1 MDNFREWLS
10 DNLRYILLGIAVCL
24 VVVIVVCVVRLVGGS
39 SKDSNKTDA
48 QAVEQVTEASQN
60 TAAASTAPD
69 ASASLKKDDASIL
82 ELVKKYYTAV
92 AAKDTATLATIVSPW
107 TDDMQSSILS
117 NNMIESYDNISTYSK
132 AGPSDGTYVVY
143 AYYDGKIKDIST
155 EAPSLALLY
164 VVTNESGSLV
174 VGDRN
179 ASTEVADFISKAT
192 AASDVQ
198 ALKNDVNQKL
208 LEAENSDPDLKAF
221 LDSQSSGASGE
232 TEAATESDASSAG
245 GASGE
250 TATTTAGVNIRRR
263 RVRTR
268 RSSRSHTP
276 EQRSRSSSAAI
287 SGHTSILTIRER
299 HMMGMC
305 RHSIFSSG
313 ILVPRRQI
321 RRLVPGQRQP
331 RRQVRL
337 PAQTAQELRQVET
350 HQVELCKRAERPV
363 RSESLKKR
371 I

>member
-39 SKDSNKTDA
+39 SRNSKKTDA

-60 TAAASTAPD
+60 TAASSTAPE
-69 ASASLKKDDASIL
+69 ASSSLKKDDASIL

-117 NNMIESYDNISTYSK
+117 NTMIESYDNISTYSK

-164 VVTNESGSLV
+164 VVTDDSGSLV

-221 LDSQSSGASGE
+221 LDSQSSGALGE
-232 TEAATESDASSAG
+232 TESVTEADNSSSNS
-245 GASGE
+245 ASGG
-250 TATTTAGVNIRRR
+250 TATTTAGVNIRAKASADAQIVAVTYAGEEVKVIERGDQWTHINFDYQ
-263 RVRTR
+263 VTTYDGYV
-268 RSSRSHTP
+268 STQYLQFGDSGTAQTDQTSG
-276 EQRSRSSSAAI
+276 SGSASAAQTGQT
-287 SGHTSILTIRER
+287 SGTGTS
-299 HMMGMC
+299 GAA
-305 RHSIFSSG
+305 SG
-313 ILVPRRQI
+313 GSTSGGAV
-321 RRLVPGQRQP
+321 
-331 RRQVRL
+331 
-337 PAQTAQELRQVET
+337 
-350 HQVELCKRAERPV
+350 
-363 RSESLKKR
+363 
-371 I
+371 

>member
-39 SKDSNKTDA
+39 SKDSNKTEA

-117 NNMIESYDNISTYSK
+117 NSMIESYDNISTYSK

-164 VVTNESGSLV
+164 VVTNDSGSLV

-250 TATTTAGVNIRRR
+250 TATTTAGVNIRAKA
-263 RVRTR
+263 
-268 RSSRSHTP
+268 
-276 EQRSRSSSAAI
+276 SADSQIVAVTYAGAEVKVI
-287 SGHTSILTIRER
+287 ERGDQWTHINFDYQGTTYDGYVSTQYLQFGDSGT
-299 HMMGMC
+299 
-305 RHSIFSSG
+305 
-313 ILVPRRQI
+313 
-321 RRLVPGQRQP
+321 
-331 RRQVRL
+331 
-337 PAQTAQELRQVET
+337 AQTDQTSGSGSASASQTGQTSSTDSTGTASGGNTSGGAV
-350 HQVELCKRAERPV
+350 
-363 RSESLKKR
+363 
-371 I
+371 

>member
-39 SKDSNKTDA
+39 SRNSKKTDA

-60 TAAASTAPD
+60 AAASSTAPE
-69 ASASLKKDDASIL
+69 ASSSLKKDDASIL

-117 NNMIESYDNISTYSK
+117 NTMIESYDNISTYSK

-164 VVTNESGSLV
+164 VVTDDSGSLV

-221 LDSQSSGASGE
+221 LDSQSSGALGE
-232 TEAATESDASSAG
+232 TESVTEADNSSSNS
-245 GASGE
+245 ASGG
-250 TATTTAGVNIRRR
+250 TATTTAGVNIRAKASADAQIVAVTYAGAEVKVIERGDQWTHINFDYQGTTYDGY
-263 RVRTR
+263 VSTQYLQFGD
-268 RSSRSHTP
+268 SGTAQTDQTSGSG
-276 EQRSRSSSAAI
+276 SASAAQTGQT
-287 SGHTSILTIRER
+287 SGTGTS
-299 HMMGMC
+299 GAA
-305 RHSIFSSG
+305 SG
-313 ILVPRRQI
+313 GSTSGGAV
-321 RRLVPGQRQP
+321 
-331 RRQVRL
+331 
-337 PAQTAQELRQVET
+337 
-350 HQVELCKRAERPV
+350 
-363 RSESLKKR
+363 
-371 I
+371 

>member
-250 TATTTAGVNIRRR
+250 TATTTAGVNIRAKA
-263 RVRTR
+263 
-268 RSSRSHTP
+268 
-276 EQRSRSSSAAI
+276 SADSQIVAVTYAGAEVKVI
-287 SGHTSILTIRER
+287 ERGDQWTHINFDYQGTTYDGYVSTQYLQFGNSGT
-299 HMMGMC
+299 
-305 RHSIFSSG
+305 
-313 ILVPRRQI
+313 
-321 RRLVPGQRQP
+321 
-331 RRQVRL
+331 
-337 PAQTAQELRQVET
+337 AQTDQTSGSGSASASQTGQTSSTDSTGTTSGGNTSGGAV
-350 HQVELCKRAERPV
+350 
-363 RSESLKKR
+363 
-371 I
+371 

>member
-39 SKDSNKTDA
+39 SRNSKKTDA

-60 TAAASTAPD
+60 AAASSTAPE
-69 ASASLKKDDASIL
+69 ASSSLKKDDASIL

-117 NNMIESYDNISTYSK
+117 NTMIESYDNISTYSK
-132 AGPSDGTYVVY
+132 AGTSDGTYVVY

-164 VVTNESGSLV
+164 VVTDDSGSLV

-221 LDSQSSGASGE
+221 LDSQSSGALGE
-232 TEAATESDASSAG
+232 TESVTEADNSSSNS
-245 GASGE
+245 ASGG
-250 TATTTAGVNIRRR
+250 TATTTAGVNIRAKASADAQIVAVTYAGAEVKVIERGDQWTHINFDYQGTTYDGY
-263 RVRTR
+263 VSTQYLQFGD
-268 RSSRSHTP
+268 SGTAQTDQTSGSG
-276 EQRSRSSSAAI
+276 SASAAQTGQT
-287 SGHTSILTIRER
+287 SGTGTS
-299 HMMGMC
+299 GAA
-305 RHSIFSSG
+305 SG
-313 ILVPRRQI
+313 GSTSGGAV
-321 RRLVPGQRQP
+321 
-331 RRQVRL
+331 
-337 PAQTAQELRQVET
+337 
-350 HQVELCKRAERPV
+350 
-363 RSESLKKR
+363 
-371 I
+371 

>member
-250 TATTTAGVNIRRR
+250 TATTTAGVNIRAKA
-263 RVRTR
+263 
-268 RSSRSHTP
+268 
-276 EQRSRSSSAAI
+276 SADSQIVAVTYAGAEVKVI
-287 SGHTSILTIRER
+287 ERGDQWTHINFDYQGTTYDGYVSTQYLQFGDSGT
-299 HMMGMC
+299 
-305 RHSIFSSG
+305 
-313 ILVPRRQI
+313 
-321 RRLVPGQRQP
+321 
-331 RRQVRL
+331 
-337 PAQTAQELRQVET
+337 AQTDQTSGSGSASASQTGQTSSTDSTGTASGGNTSGGAV
-350 HQVELCKRAERPV
+350 
-363 RSESLKKR
+363 
-371 I
+371 

>member
-39 SKDSNKTDA
+39 SRNSKKTDA

-60 TAAASTAPD
+60 TAASSTAPE
-69 ASASLKKDDASIL
+69 ASSSLKKDDASIL
-82 ELVKKYYTAV
+82 ELVKKYYTAG

-117 NNMIESYDNISTYSK
+117 NTMIESYDNISTYSK

-164 VVTNESGSLV
+164 VVTDDSGSLV

-221 LDSQSSGASGE
+221 LDSQSSGALGE
-232 TEAATESDASSAG
+232 TESVTEADNSSSNS
-245 GASGE
+245 ASGG
-250 TATTTAGVNIRRR
+250 TATTTAGVNIRAKASADAQIVAVTYAGAEVKVIERGDQWTHINFDYQGTTYDGY
-263 RVRTR
+263 VSTQYLQFGD
-268 RSSRSHTP
+268 SGTAQTDQTSGSG
-276 EQRSRSSSAAI
+276 SASAAQTGQT
-287 SGHTSILTIRER
+287 SGTGTS
-299 HMMGMC
+299 GAA
-305 RHSIFSSG
+305 SG
-313 ILVPRRQI
+313 GSTSGGAV
-321 RRLVPGQRQP
+321 
-331 RRQVRL
+331 
-337 PAQTAQELRQVET
+337 
-350 HQVELCKRAERPV
+350 
-363 RSESLKKR
+363 
-371 I
+371 

>member
-1 MDNFREWLS
+1 MIWRELMDNFREWLS

-39 SKDSNKTDA
+39 SGNSKETDA

-60 TAAASTAPD
+60 TAVSSKATEAS
-69 ASASLKKDDASIL
+69 SSLKKDDASIL

-92 AAKDTATLATIVSPW
+92 AAKDAATLATIVSPW
-107 TDDMQSSILS
+107 TDDMQNSILS
-117 NNMIESYDNISTYSK
+117 NTMIESYDNISTYSK

-164 VVTNESGSLV
+164 VVTDDSGNLV

-232 TEAATESDASSAG
+232 TEEATESDASSG
-245 GASGE
+245 NTASGE
-250 TATTTAGVNIRRR
+250 TATTTAGVNIRAKASADAQIVAVTYAGAEVKVIERGDQWTHINFDYQGTTYGGY
-263 RVRTR
+263 VSTQYLQFGD
-268 RSSRSHTP
+268 SGTAQTGQTSGSGAASGTQAG
-276 EQRSRSSSAAI
+276 ETSSAGTAGTA
-287 SGHTSILTIRER
+287 SGGSA
-299 HMMGMC
+299 
-305 RHSIFSSG
+305 SG
-313 ILVPRRQI
+313 GAV
-321 RRLVPGQRQP
+321 
-331 RRQVRL
+331 
-337 PAQTAQELRQVET
+337 
-350 HQVELCKRAERPV
+350 
-363 RSESLKKR
+363 
-371 I
+371 

>member
-1 MDNFREWLS
+1 MIWRTLMDNFREWLS

-250 TATTTAGVNIRRR
+250 TATTTAGVNIRAKA
-263 RVRTR
+263 
-268 RSSRSHTP
+268 
-276 EQRSRSSSAAI
+276 SADSQIVAVTYAGAEVKVI
-287 SGHTSILTIRER
+287 ERGDQWTHINFDYQGTTYDGYVSTQYLQFGDSGT
-299 HMMGMC
+299 
-305 RHSIFSSG
+305 
-313 ILVPRRQI
+313 
-321 RRLVPGQRQP
+321 
-331 RRQVRL
+331 
-337 PAQTAQELRQVET
+337 AQTDQTSGSGSASASQTGQTSSTDSTGTTSGGNTSGGAV
-350 HQVELCKRAERPV
+350 
-363 RSESLKKR
+363 
-371 I
+371 

>member
-1 MDNFREWLS
+1 MIWRTLMDNFREWLS

-24 VVVIVVCVVRLVGGS
+24 VVVIVVCIVRLVGGS
-39 SKDSNKTDA
+39 SGDSKKTDA
-48 QAVEQVTEASQN
+48 KAVEQVTEASQN
-60 TAAASTAPD
+60 TAASSTAPE
-69 ASASLKKDDASIL
+69 ASSSLKKDDASIL

-117 NNMIESYDNISTYSK
+117 NTMIESYDNISTYSK

-164 VVTNESGSLV
+164 VVTDDSGSLV

-232 TEAATESDASSAG
+232 TESVTEADNSSSNS
-245 GASGE
+245 ASGG
-250 TATTTAGVNIRRR
+250 TATTTAGVNIRAKASADAQIVAVTYAGAEVKVIERGDQWTHINFDYQGTTYDGY
-263 RVRTR
+263 VSTQYLQFGD
-268 RSSRSHTP
+268 SGT
-276 EQRSRSSSAAI
+276 EQTDQTSGSGSTSAAQTGQT
-287 SGHTSILTIRER
+287 SGTGTAGAASGGSTS
-299 HMMGMC
+299 G
-305 RHSIFSSG
+305 G
-313 ILVPRRQI
+313 AV
-321 RRLVPGQRQP
+321 
-331 RRQVRL
+331 
-337 PAQTAQELRQVET
+337 
-350 HQVELCKRAERPV
+350 
-363 RSESLKKR
+363 
-371 I
+371 

>member
-39 SKDSNKTDA
+39 SRNSKKTDA

-60 TAAASTAPD
+60 AAASSTAPE
-69 ASASLKKDDASIL
+69 ASSSLKKDDASIL

-117 NNMIESYDNISTYSK
+117 NTMIESYDNISTYSK

-164 VVTNESGSLV
+164 VVTDDSGSLV

-221 LDSQSSGASGE
+221 LDSQSSGALGE
-232 TEAATESDASSAG
+232 TESVTEADNSSSNS
-245 GASGE
+245 ASGG
-250 TATTTAGVNIRRR
+250 TATTTAGVNIRAKASADAQIVAVTYAGAEVKVIERGDQWTHINFDYQGTTYDGY
-263 RVRTR
+263 VSTQYLQFGD
-268 RSSRSHTP
+268 SGTAQTDQTSGSG
-276 EQRSRSSSAAI
+276 SASAAQTGQT
-287 SGHTSILTIRER
+287 SGTGTPGAASGGSTS
-299 HMMGMC
+299 G
-305 RHSIFSSG
+305 G
-313 ILVPRRQI
+313 AV
-321 RRLVPGQRQP
+321 
-331 RRQVRL
+331 
-337 PAQTAQELRQVET
+337 
-350 HQVELCKRAERPV
+350 
-363 RSESLKKR
+363 
-371 I
+371 

>member
-39 SKDSNKTDA
+39 SRNSKKTDA

-60 TAAASTAPD
+60 AAASSTAPE
-69 ASASLKKDDASIL
+69 ASSSLKKDDASIL

-117 NNMIESYDNISTYSK
+117 NTMIESYDNISTYSK

-164 VVTNESGSLV
+164 VVTDDSGSLV

-221 LDSQSSGASGE
+221 LDSQSSGALGE
-232 TEAATESDASSAG
+232 TESVTEADNSSSNS
-245 GASGE
+245 ASGG
-250 TATTTAGVNIRRR
+250 TATTTAGVNIRAKASADAQIVAVTYAGAEVKVIERGDQWTHINFDYQGTTYDGY
-263 RVRTR
+263 VSTQYLQ
-268 RSSRSHTP
+268 SGDSGTAQTDQTSG
-276 EQRSRSSSAAI
+276 SGSASAAQTGQT
-287 SGHTSILTIRER
+287 SGTGTS
-299 HMMGMC
+299 GAA
-305 RHSIFSSG
+305 SG
-313 ILVPRRQI
+313 GSTSGGAV
-321 RRLVPGQRQP
+321 
-331 RRQVRL
+331 
-337 PAQTAQELRQVET
+337 
-350 HQVELCKRAERPV
+350 
-363 RSESLKKR
+363 
-371 I
+371 

>member
-164 VVTNESGSLV
+164 VVTNDSGSLV

-250 TATTTAGVNIRRR
+250 TATTTAGVNIRAKA
-263 RVRTR
+263 
-268 RSSRSHTP
+268 
-276 EQRSRSSSAAI
+276 SADSQIVAVTYAGAEVKVI
-287 SGHTSILTIRER
+287 ERGDQWTHINFDYQGTTYDGYVSTQYLQFGDSGT
-299 HMMGMC
+299 
-305 RHSIFSSG
+305 
-313 ILVPRRQI
+313 
-321 RRLVPGQRQP
+321 
-331 RRQVRL
+331 
-337 PAQTAQELRQVET
+337 AQTDQTSGSGSASASQTDQTSSTGTASGGNTSGGAV
-350 HQVELCKRAERPV
+350 
-363 RSESLKKR
+363 
-371 I
+371 

>member
-39 SKDSNKTDA
+39 SSDSKKTDA

-60 TAAASTAPD
+60 TAASSTAPE
-69 ASASLKKDDASIL
+69 ASSSLKKDDASIL

-117 NNMIESYDNISTYSK
+117 NTMIESYDNISTYSK

-164 VVTNESGSLV
+164 VVTDDSGSLV

-221 LDSQSSGASGE
+221 LDSQSSGALGE
-232 TEAATESDASSAG
+232 TESVTEADNSSSNS
-245 GASGE
+245 ASGG
-250 TATTTAGVNIRRR
+250 TATTTAGVNIRAKASADAQIVAVTYAGAEVKVIERGDQWTHINFDYQGTTYDGY
-263 RVRTR
+263 VSTQYLQFGG
-268 RSSRSHTP
+268 SGTAQTDQTSGSG
-276 EQRSRSSSAAI
+276 SASAAQTGQT
-287 SGHTSILTIRER
+287 SGTGTS
-299 HMMGMC
+299 GAA
-305 RHSIFSSG
+305 SG
-313 ILVPRRQI
+313 GSTSGGAV
-321 RRLVPGQRQP
+321 
-331 RRQVRL
+331 
-337 PAQTAQELRQVET
+337 
-350 HQVELCKRAERPV
+350 
-363 RSESLKKR
+363 
-371 I
+371 

>member
-39 SKDSNKTDA
+39 SRASKKTDA

-60 TAAASTAPD
+60 TAASSTAPE
-69 ASASLKKDDASIL
+69 ASSSLKKDDASIL

-117 NNMIESYDNISTYSK
+117 NTMIESYDNISTYSK

-164 VVTNESGSLV
+164 VVTDDSGSLV

-221 LDSQSSGASGE
+221 LDSQSSGALGE
-232 TEAATESDASSAG
+232 TESVTEADNSSSNS
-245 GASGE
+245 ASGG
-250 TATTTAGVNIRRR
+250 TATTTAGVNIRAKASADAQIVAVTYAGAEVKVIERGDQWTHINFDYQGTTYDGY
-263 RVRTR
+263 VSTQYLQFGD
-268 RSSRSHTP
+268 SGTAQTDQTSGSG
-276 EQRSRSSSAAI
+276 SASAAQTGQT
-287 SGHTSILTIRER
+287 SGTGTS
-299 HMMGMC
+299 GAA
-305 RHSIFSSG
+305 SG
-313 ILVPRRQI
+313 GSTSGGAV
-321 RRLVPGQRQP
+321 
-331 RRQVRL
+331 
-337 PAQTAQELRQVET
+337 
-350 HQVELCKRAERPV
+350 
-363 RSESLKKR
+363 
-371 I
+371 

>member
-24 VVVIVVCVVRLVGGS
+24 VVVIVVCVVGLVGGS

-250 TATTTAGVNIRRR
+250 TATTTAGVNIRAKA
-263 RVRTR
+263 
-268 RSSRSHTP
+268 
-276 EQRSRSSSAAI
+276 SADSQIVAVTYAGAEVKVI
-287 SGHTSILTIRER
+287 ERGDQWTHINFDYQGTTYDGYVSTQYLQFGDSGT
-299 HMMGMC
+299 
-305 RHSIFSSG
+305 
-313 ILVPRRQI
+313 
-321 RRLVPGQRQP
+321 
-331 RRQVRL
+331 
-337 PAQTAQELRQVET
+337 AQTDQTSGSGSASASQTDQTSSTGTASGGNTSGGAV
-350 HQVELCKRAERPV
+350 
-363 RSESLKKR
+363 
-371 I
+371 

>member
-39 SKDSNKTDA
+39 SRNSKKTDA

-60 TAAASTAPD
+60 AAASSTAPE
-69 ASASLKKDDASIL
+69 ASSSLKKDDASIL

-117 NNMIESYDNISTYSK
+117 NTMIESYDNISTYSK

-164 VVTNESGSLV
+164 VVTDDSGSLV

-221 LDSQSSGASGE
+221 LDSQSSGALGE
-232 TEAATESDASSAG
+232 TESVTEADNSSSNS
-245 GASGE
+245 ASGG
-250 TATTTAGVNIRRR
+250 TATTTAGVNIRAKASADAQIVAVTYAGAEVKVIERGDQWTHINFDYQGTTYEGY
-263 RVRTR
+263 VSTQYLQFGD
-268 RSSRSHTP
+268 SGTAQTDQTSGSG
-276 EQRSRSSSAAI
+276 SASAAQTGQT
-287 SGHTSILTIRER
+287 SGTGTS
-299 HMMGMC
+299 GAA
-305 RHSIFSSG
+305 SG
-313 ILVPRRQI
+313 GSTSGGAV
-321 RRLVPGQRQP
+321 
-331 RRQVRL
+331 
-337 PAQTAQELRQVET
+337 
-350 HQVELCKRAERPV
+350 
-363 RSESLKKR
+363 
-371 I
+371 

>member
-39 SKDSNKTDA
+39 SRNSKKTDA

-60 TAAASTAPD
+60 TAASSTAPE
-69 ASASLKKDDASIL
+69 ASSSLKKDDASIL
-82 ELVKKYYTAV
+82 ELVKQYYTAV

-117 NNMIESYDNISTYSK
+117 NTMIESYDNISTYSK

-164 VVTNESGSLV
+164 VVTDDSGSLV

-221 LDSQSSGASGE
+221 LDSQSSGALGE
-232 TEAATESDASSAG
+232 TESVTEADNSSSNS
-245 GASGE
+245 ASGG
-250 TATTTAGVNIRRR
+250 TATTTAGVNIRAKASADAQIVAVTYAGAEVKVIERGDQWTHINFDYQGTTYDGY
-263 RVRTR
+263 VSTQYLQFGD
-268 RSSRSHTP
+268 SGTAQTDQTSGSG
-276 EQRSRSSSAAI
+276 SASAAQTGQT
-287 SGHTSILTIRER
+287 SGTGTS
-299 HMMGMC
+299 GAA
-305 RHSIFSSG
+305 SG
-313 ILVPRRQI
+313 GSTSGGAV
-321 RRLVPGQRQP
+321 
-331 RRQVRL
+331 
-337 PAQTAQELRQVET
+337 
-350 HQVELCKRAERPV
+350 
-363 RSESLKKR
+363 
-371 I
+371 

>member
-164 VVTNESGSLV
+164 VVTNDSGSLV

-250 TATTTAGVNIRRR
+250 TATTTAGVNIRAKA
-263 RVRTR
+263 
-268 RSSRSHTP
+268 
-276 EQRSRSSSAAI
+276 SADSQIVAVTYAGAEVKVI
-287 SGHTSILTIRER
+287 ERGDQWTHINFDYQGTTYDGYVSTQYLQFGDSGT
-299 HMMGMC
+299 
-305 RHSIFSSG
+305 
-313 ILVPRRQI
+313 
-321 RRLVPGQRQP
+321 
-331 RRQVRL
+331 
-337 PAQTAQELRQVET
+337 AQTDQTSGSGSASASQTGQTSSTDSTGTASGGNTSGGAV
-350 HQVELCKRAERPV
+350 
-363 RSESLKKR
+363 
-371 I
+371 

>member
-92 AAKDTATLATIVSPW
+92 AAKDTATLATIVNPW

-164 VVTNESGSLV
+164 VVTNDSGSLV

-250 TATTTAGVNIRRR
+250 TATTTAGVNIRAKA
-263 RVRTR
+263 
-268 RSSRSHTP
+268 
-276 EQRSRSSSAAI
+276 SADSQIVAVTYAGAEVKVI
-287 SGHTSILTIRER
+287 ERGDQWTHINFDYQGTTYDGYVSTQYLQFGDSGT
-299 HMMGMC
+299 
-305 RHSIFSSG
+305 
-313 ILVPRRQI
+313 
-321 RRLVPGQRQP
+321 
-331 RRQVRL
+331 
-337 PAQTAQELRQVET
+337 AQTDQTSGSGSASASQTGQTSSTDSTGTASGGNTSGGAV
-350 HQVELCKRAERPV
+350 
-363 RSESLKKR
+363 
-371 I
+371 

>member
-92 AAKDTATLATIVSPW
+92 AAKDTATLATIVNPW

-164 VVTNESGSLV
+164 VVTNDSGSLV

-250 TATTTAGVNIRRR
+250 TATTTAGVNIRAKA
-263 RVRTR
+263 
-268 RSSRSHTP
+268 
-276 EQRSRSSSAAI
+276 SADSQIVAVTYAGAEVKVI
-287 SGHTSILTIRER
+287 ERGDQWTHINFDYQGTTYDGYVSTQYLQFGDSGT
-299 HMMGMC
+299 
-305 RHSIFSSG
+305 
-313 ILVPRRQI
+313 
-321 RRLVPGQRQP
+321 
-331 RRQVRL
+331 
-337 PAQTAQELRQVET
+337 AQTDQTSGSGSASASQTGQTSSTGTASGGNTSGGAV
-350 HQVELCKRAERPV
+350 
-363 RSESLKKR
+363 
-371 I
+371 

>member
-1 MDNFREWLS
+1 
-10 DNLRYILLGIAVCL
+10 
-24 VVVIVVCVVRLVGGS
+24 
-39 SKDSNKTDA
+39 
-48 QAVEQVTEASQN
+48 
-60 TAAASTAPD
+60 
-69 ASASLKKDDASIL
+69 
-82 ELVKKYYTAV
+82 
-92 AAKDTATLATIVSPW
+92 
-107 TDDMQSSILS
+107 MQSSILS

-164 VVTNESGSLV
+164 VVTNDSGSLV

-250 TATTTAGVNIRRR
+250 TATTTAGVNIRAKA
-263 RVRTR
+263 
-268 RSSRSHTP
+268 
-276 EQRSRSSSAAI
+276 SADSQIVAVTYAGAEVKVI
-287 SGHTSILTIRER
+287 ERGDQWTHINFDYQGTTYDGYVSTQYLQFGDSGT
-299 HMMGMC
+299 
-305 RHSIFSSG
+305 
-313 ILVPRRQI
+313 
-321 RRLVPGQRQP
+321 
-331 RRQVRL
+331 
-337 PAQTAQELRQVET
+337 AQTDQTSGSGSASASQTDQTSSTGTASGGNTSGGAV
-350 HQVELCKRAERPV
+350 
-363 RSESLKKR
+363 
-371 I
+371 

>member
-24 VVVIVVCVVRLVGGS
+24 VVVIVVCVVRLLGGS
-39 SKDSNKTDA
+39 ARNSKKTDA

-60 TAAASTAPD
+60 TAASSTAPE
-69 ASASLKKDDASIL
+69 ASSSLKKDDASIL

-117 NNMIESYDNISTYSK
+117 NTMIESYDNISTYSK

-164 VVTNESGSLV
+164 VVTDDSGSLV

-221 LDSQSSGASGE
+221 LDSQSSGALGE
-232 TEAATESDASSAG
+232 TESVTEADNSSSNS
-245 GASGE
+245 ASGG
-250 TATTTAGVNIRRR
+250 TATTTAGVNIRAKASADAQIVAVTYAGAEVKVIERGDQWTHINFDYQGTTYDGY
-263 RVRTR
+263 VSTQYLQFGD
-268 RSSRSHTP
+268 SGTGQTDQTSGSGST
-276 EQRSRSSSAAI
+276 SAAQTGQT
-287 SGHTSILTIRER
+287 SGTDSTGTASGSNTS
-299 HMMGMC
+299 G
-305 RHSIFSSG
+305 G
-313 ILVPRRQI
+313 AV
-321 RRLVPGQRQP
+321 
-331 RRQVRL
+331 
-337 PAQTAQELRQVET
+337 
-350 HQVELCKRAERPV
+350 
-363 RSESLKKR
+363 
-371 I
+371 

>member
-179 ASTEVADFISKAT
+179 ASTEVADFICKAT

-250 TATTTAGVNIRRR
+250 TATTTAGVNIRAKA
-263 RVRTR
+263 
-268 RSSRSHTP
+268 
-276 EQRSRSSSAAI
+276 SADSQIVAVTYAGAEVKVI
-287 SGHTSILTIRER
+287 ERGDQWTHINFDYQGTTYDGYVSTQYLQFGDSGT
-299 HMMGMC
+299 
-305 RHSIFSSG
+305 
-313 ILVPRRQI
+313 
-321 RRLVPGQRQP
+321 
-331 RRQVRL
+331 
-337 PAQTAQELRQVET
+337 AQTDQTSGSGSASASQTGQTSSTDSTGTTSGGNTSGGAV
-350 HQVELCKRAERPV
+350 
-363 RSESLKKR
+363 
-371 I
+371 

>member
-92 AAKDTATLATIVSPW
+92 AAKDTVTLATIVSPW

-164 VVTNESGSLV
+164 VVTNDSGSLV

-250 TATTTAGVNIRRR
+250 TATTTAGVNIRAKA
-263 RVRTR
+263 
-268 RSSRSHTP
+268 
-276 EQRSRSSSAAI
+276 SADSQIVAVTYAGAEVKVI
-287 SGHTSILTIRER
+287 ERGDQWTHINFDYQGTTYDGYVSTQYLQFGDSGT
-299 HMMGMC
+299 
-305 RHSIFSSG
+305 
-313 ILVPRRQI
+313 
-321 RRLVPGQRQP
+321 
-331 RRQVRL
+331 
-337 PAQTAQELRQVET
+337 AQTDQTSGSGSASASQTDQTSSTGTASGGNTSGGAV
-350 HQVELCKRAERPV
+350 
-363 RSESLKKR
+363 
-371 I
+371 

>member
-60 TAAASTAPD
+60 IAAASTAPD

-245 GASGE
+245 GASGK
-250 TATTTAGVNIRRR
+250 TATTTAGVNIRAKA
-263 RVRTR
+263 
-268 RSSRSHTP
+268 
-276 EQRSRSSSAAI
+276 SADSQIVAVTYAGAEVKVI
-287 SGHTSILTIRER
+287 ERGDQWTHINFDYQGTTYDGYVSTQYLQFGDSGT
-299 HMMGMC
+299 
-305 RHSIFSSG
+305 
-313 ILVPRRQI
+313 
-321 RRLVPGQRQP
+321 
-331 RRQVRL
+331 
-337 PAQTAQELRQVET
+337 AQTDQTSGSGSASASQTGQTSSTDSTGTTSGGNTSGGAV
-350 HQVELCKRAERPV
+350 
-363 RSESLKKR
+363 
-371 I
+371 

>member
-39 SKDSNKTDA
+39 SRDSKKTDA

-60 TAAASTAPD
+60 TAASSTAPE
-69 ASASLKKDDASIL
+69 ASSSLKKDDASIL

-117 NNMIESYDNISTYSK
+117 NTMIESYDNISTYSK

-164 VVTNESGSLV
+164 VVTDDSGSLV

-221 LDSQSSGASGE
+221 LDSQSSGALGE
-232 TEAATESDASSAG
+232 TESVTEADNSSSNS
-245 GASGE
+245 ASGG
-250 TATTTAGVNIRRR
+250 TATTTAGVNIRAKASADAQIVAVTYAGAEVKVIERGDQWTHINFDYQGTTYDGY
-263 RVRTR
+263 VSTQYLQFGD
-268 RSSRSHTP
+268 SGTAQTDQTSGSG
-276 EQRSRSSSAAI
+276 SASAAQTGQT
-287 SGHTSILTIRER
+287 SGTGTS
-299 HMMGMC
+299 GAA
-305 RHSIFSSG
+305 SG
-313 ILVPRRQI
+313 GSTSGGAV
-321 RRLVPGQRQP
+321 
-331 RRQVRL
+331 
-337 PAQTAQELRQVET
+337 
-350 HQVELCKRAERPV
+350 
-363 RSESLKKR
+363 
-371 I
+371 

>member
-39 SKDSNKTDA
+39 SRNSKKTDA

-60 TAAASTAPD
+60 AAASSTAPE
-69 ASASLKKDDASIL
+69 ASSSLKKDDASIL

-117 NNMIESYDNISTYSK
+117 NTMIESYDNISTYSK

-164 VVTNESGSLV
+164 VVTDDSGSLV

-221 LDSQSSGASGE
+221 LDSQSSGALGE
-232 TEAATESDASSAG
+232 TESVTEADNSSSNS
-245 GASGE
+245 ASGG
-250 TATTTAGVNIRRR
+250 TATTTAGVNIRAKASADAQIVAVTYAGAEVKVIERGDQWTHINFDYQGTTYEGY
-263 RVRTR
+263 VSTQYLQFGD
-268 RSSRSHTP
+268 SGTAQTDQTSGSG
-276 EQRSRSSSAAI
+276 SASAAQTGQT
-287 SGHTSILTIRER
+287 SGTGTS
-299 HMMGMC
+299 GAG
-305 RHSIFSSG
+305 SG
-313 ILVPRRQI
+313 GSTSGGAV
-321 RRLVPGQRQP
+321 
-331 RRQVRL
+331 
-337 PAQTAQELRQVET
+337 
-350 HQVELCKRAERPV
+350 
-363 RSESLKKR
+363 
-371 I
+371 

>member
-60 TAAASTAPD
+60 IAAASTAPD

-250 TATTTAGVNIRRR
+250 TATTTAGVNIRAKA
-263 RVRTR
+263 
-268 RSSRSHTP
+268 
-276 EQRSRSSSAAI
+276 SADSQIVAVTYAGAEVKVI
-287 SGHTSILTIRER
+287 ERGDQWTHINFDYQGTTYDGYVSTQYLQFGDSGT
-299 HMMGMC
+299 
-305 RHSIFSSG
+305 
-313 ILVPRRQI
+313 
-321 RRLVPGQRQP
+321 
-331 RRQVRL
+331 
-337 PAQTAQELRQVET
+337 AQTDQTSGSGSASASQTGQTSSTDSTGTTSGGNTSGGAV
-350 HQVELCKRAERPV
+350 
-363 RSESLKKR
+363 
-371 I
+371 

>member
-1 MDNFREWLS
+1 MIWRTLMDNFREWLS

-39 SKDSNKTDA
+39 SRNSKKTDA

-60 TAAASTAPD
+60 TAASSTAPE
-69 ASASLKKDDASIL
+69 ASSSLKKDDASIL

-117 NNMIESYDNISTYSK
+117 NTMIESYDNISTYSK

-164 VVTNESGSLV
+164 VVTDDSGSLV

-221 LDSQSSGASGE
+221 LDSQSSGALGE
-232 TEAATESDASSAG
+232 TESVTEADNSSSNS
-245 GASGE
+245 ASGG
-250 TATTTAGVNIRRR
+250 TATTTAGVNIRAKASADAQIVAVTYAGAEVKVIERGDQWTHINFDYQGTTYDGY
-263 RVRTR
+263 VSTQYLQFGD
-268 RSSRSHTP
+268 SGTAQTDQTSGSG
-276 EQRSRSSSAAI
+276 SASAAQTGQT
-287 SGHTSILTIRER
+287 SGTGTPGAASGGSTS
-299 HMMGMC
+299 G
-305 RHSIFSSG
+305 G
-313 ILVPRRQI
+313 AV
-321 RRLVPGQRQP
+321 
-331 RRQVRL
+331 
-337 PAQTAQELRQVET
+337 
-350 HQVELCKRAERPV
+350 
-363 RSESLKKR
+363 
-371 I
+371 

>member
-39 SKDSNKTDA
+39 LKDSNKTDA

-250 TATTTAGVNIRRR
+250 TATTTAGVNIRAKA
-263 RVRTR
+263 
-268 RSSRSHTP
+268 
-276 EQRSRSSSAAI
+276 SADSQIVAVTYAGAEVKVI
-287 SGHTSILTIRER
+287 ERGDQWTHINFDYQGTTYDGYVSTQYLQFGDSGT
-299 HMMGMC
+299 
-305 RHSIFSSG
+305 
-313 ILVPRRQI
+313 
-321 RRLVPGQRQP
+321 
-331 RRQVRL
+331 
-337 PAQTAQELRQVET
+337 AQTDQTSGSGSASASQTGQTSSTDSAGTASGGNTSGGAV
-350 HQVELCKRAERPV
+350 
-363 RSESLKKR
+363 
-371 I
+371 

>member
-250 TATTTAGVNIRRR
+250 TATTTAGVNIRAKA
-263 RVRTR
+263 
-268 RSSRSHTP
+268 
-276 EQRSRSSSAAI
+276 SADSQIVAVTYAGAEVKVI
-287 SGHTSILTIRER
+287 ERGDQWTHINFDYQGTTYDGYVSTQYLQFGDSGT
-299 HMMGMC
+299 
-305 RHSIFSSG
+305 
-313 ILVPRRQI
+313 
-321 RRLVPGQRQP
+321 
-331 RRQVRL
+331 
-337 PAQTAQELRQVET
+337 AQTDQTSGSGSASASQTDQTSSTGTASGGNTSGGAV
-350 HQVELCKRAERPV
+350 
-363 RSESLKKR
+363 
-371 I
+371 

>member
-39 SKDSNKTDA
+39 SKDSKKTDA

-60 TAAASTAPD
+60 TAASSTAPE
-69 ASASLKKDDASIL
+69 ASSSLKKDDASIL

-117 NNMIESYDNISTYSK
+117 NTMIESYDNISTYSK

-164 VVTNESGSLV
+164 VVTDDSGSLV

-221 LDSQSSGASGE
+221 LDSQSSGALGE
-232 TEAATESDASSAG
+232 TESVTEADNSSSNS
-245 GASGE
+245 ASGG
-250 TATTTAGVNIRRR
+250 TATTTAGVNIRAKASADAQIVAVTYAGAEVKVIERGDQWTHINFDYQGTTYDGY
-263 RVRTR
+263 VSTQYLQFGD
-268 RSSRSHTP
+268 SGTAQTDQTSGSG
-276 EQRSRSSSAAI
+276 SASAAQTGQT
-287 SGHTSILTIRER
+287 SGTGTS
-299 HMMGMC
+299 GAA
-305 RHSIFSSG
+305 SG
-313 ILVPRRQI
+313 GSTSGGAV
-321 RRLVPGQRQP
+321 
-331 RRQVRL
+331 
-337 PAQTAQELRQVET
+337 
-350 HQVELCKRAERPV
+350 
-363 RSESLKKR
+363 
-371 I
+371 